1 MKRTA
6 SSYSSIVSLWSL
18 VCIVYLG
25 MVFGVHVVGAYLP

>member
-1 MKRTA
+1 
-6 SSYSSIVSLWSL
+6 LWSL